1 MLCEGMKVVIVGCL
15 NVGKFSLL
23 NVLVGCE
30 VVIVIDIVGIMC
42 DVLCEYIYI
51 DGMLLYIIDIVGL
64 CDVSDE
70 VECIGIECV
79 W

>member
-1 MLCEGMKVVIVGCL
+1 MNCGVLMKEGMKVVFVGKF

-23 NVLVGCE
+23 NVLFGWE
-30 VVIVIDIVGIMC
+30 IVIVMFVVGIIR

-64 CDVSDE
+64 RESLDE
-70 VECIGIECV
+70 VE
-79 W
+79 